1 MPNKKYHV
9 KLTADERDALS
20 AITRKQNAAASKVRR
35 AKALLA
41 MDCGEHGEAAT
52 DVEAGR
58 KSGFTTRS
66 LERLRA
72 RACEVGPLGAL
83 ERKPRDSPPQEPK
96 VTGEVEAHIVQIACS
111 EAPEGA
117 SRWTLK
123 MIAERLVELDIYWRA
138 SGLSFFGVHVRFL
151 FPSILRYSIVW
162 NAPFYPLHSA
172 A

>member
-123 MIAERLVELDIYWRA
+123 MIAERLVELDIVNSIGKETVRMTLKKTTLSPGNRNAGA
-138 SGLSFFGVHVRFL
+138 S
-151 FPSILRYSIVW
+151 PQKKTLRS
-162 NAPFYPLHSA
+162 
-172 A
+172 